1 MSTLNDYPKISQSL
15 KSSSTNNIK
24 ILHRLIFG
32 ENGDRKNRSRLRE
45 FSDFLPILM
54 LKKQKLKLL
63 KESTLQELI
72 AVCNLLHLEFNT
84 ELESCCDIILTHL
97 CDLTLFKSTVLN
109 SGSESDLELNEK
121 SRPKTIIRSQ
131 LRLTQQVTIYVRKHE
146 IS

>member
-24 ILHRLIFG
+24 ILHRLIF
-32 ENGDRKNRSRLRE
+32 E
-45 FSDFLPILM
+45 F
-54 LKKQKLKLL
+54 
-63 KESTLQELI
+63 T
-72 AVCNLLHLEFNT
+72 T

-121 SRPKTIIRSQ
+121 SPPENRHSQPITSDSASNDLRSENMKSLDLNDSAQNLLPLFDKQNTCNSFLSFNLRDLLELVKPFTSRQ
-131 LRLTQQVTIYVRKHE
+131 LFN
-146 IS
+146 